1 MNNQSVEL
9 TTENRYRSRTLWI
22 VIGLSLI
29 ATLLVCIDKID
40 GPGWTT
46 TVLALF
52 AGWQVRRYGDN
63 KLRNGKDGKT

>member
-1 MNNQSVEL
+1 MTDPDPVPA
-9 TTENRYRSRTLWI
+9 ENKYRSRTLWI
-22 VIGLSLI
+22 LIGLSLI
-29 ATLLVCIDKID
+29 ATALVWTGKID

-63 KLRNGKDGKT
+63 KLRNGGR